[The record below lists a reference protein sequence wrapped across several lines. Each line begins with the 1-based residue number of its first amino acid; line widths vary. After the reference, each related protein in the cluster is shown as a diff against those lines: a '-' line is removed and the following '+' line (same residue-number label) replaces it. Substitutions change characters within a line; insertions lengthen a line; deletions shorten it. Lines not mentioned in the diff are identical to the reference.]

1 MVVTGRDVYS
11 YEANGNVPHPQRSFM
26 SQNRRIFT
34 VLAALL
40 VAAPVFAQ
48 DLTQTAAAPAPAAVV
63 SAPVVAAPVAAPVAG
78 PTMQSSTVGVR
89 ANLGTPAPVNT
100 PAVPRTGG
108 SPALMIVGVAAL
120 LVGAVVGGSA
130 GTIVMIVGGVMGL
143 VGLWNYLQ

>member
-1 MVVTGRDVYS
+1 MS
-11 YEANGNVPHPQRSFM
+11 PH
-26 SQNRRIFT
+26 RRIVT

-40 VAAPVFAQ
+40 VAAPLFAQ
-48 DLTQTAAAPAPAAVV
+48 DLTQPAATPATTAVV
-63 SAPVVAAPVAAPVAG
+63 SAAPVADAVADRAPVSG

-89 ANLGTPAPVNT
+89 ANLGQPAPVNA
-100 PAVPRTGG
+100 PVVPSTGH

>member
-1 MVVTGRDVYS
+1 
-11 YEANGNVPHPQRSFM
+11 M
-26 SQNRRIFT
+26 SQNRRILT
-34 VLAALL
+34 VIAALC
-40 VAAPVFAQ
+40 VAAPMFAQ
-48 DLTQTAAAPAPAAVV
+48 DITQNVAAPAQAAAV
-63 SAPVVAAPVAAPVAG
+63 SAPAVTDAVADRAPASG

-89 ANLGTPAPVNT
+89 ANVGQPAPVNAPVT
-100 PAVPRTGG
+100 PSTGH